1 MLLVCCACG
10 CDCSTLCACYLD
22 GNAHDK
28 RMVSSIGDNVDGF
41 VLGNCTIAEDAL
53 AAIPRKMQASSEPAE
68 CLGMWTQDPGPRSV
82 DVCRGTP
89 CCESAHGCPSWLLPG
104 PKTPDLSPPRIHPAD
119 ILGGPHQLDEVDL
132 LVVAPWSAGGRLGE
146 VDGDGQTFVRGDGCL
161 WGHVVVQ
168 SALIPAQLVPT

>member
-53 AAIPRKMQASSEPAE
+53 AAIPRKMQVSSEPAE
-68 CLGMWTQDPGPRSV
+68 CLGMWTQDPGPS
-82 DVCRGTP
+82 GPHTP
-89 CCESAHGCPSWLLPG
+89 CGHRRRQPCATMVVLPG
-104 PKTPDLSPPRIHPAD
+104 SWPDLRPRTYGRPSYTLRASS
-119 ILGGPHQLDEVDL
+119 GGLSSLTRWISWSWRLAWRVGG
-132 LVVAPWSAGGRLGE
+132 LVR
-146 VDGDGQTFVRGDGCL
+146 
-161 WGHVVVQ
+161 
-168 SALIPAQLVPT
+168 